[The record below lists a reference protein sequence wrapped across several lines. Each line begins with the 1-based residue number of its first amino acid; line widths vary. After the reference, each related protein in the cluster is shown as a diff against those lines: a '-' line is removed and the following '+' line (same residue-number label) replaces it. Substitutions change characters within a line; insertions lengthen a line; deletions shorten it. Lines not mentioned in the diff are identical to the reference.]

1 MLEELKMKFF
11 NNDGSA
17 MIIILTMLGMIVF
30 FPLFF
35 KFLGFSKETK
45 KDIVIAITLLPIF
58 IILMFLKF

>member
-35 KFLGFSKETK
+35 KFLGFSKET
-45 KDIVIAITLLPIF
+45 IVIAITLLPIF

>member
-45 KDIVIAITLLPIF
+45 KDIVIAITLLSIF